1 MILIIGS
8 SGPGK
13 TNVLLNL
20 LKHQQPDV
28 DKFYLYFKNQFK
40 SKFQVLINERGKI
53 ETLKNLKVFIDYS
66 QTTDDVHEN
75 LEDYN
80 LTKKKI
86 LIVFDDMIADMGG
99 NEKLSPIVSELFLR
113 GRKLNISIAFI
124 PKSYFR
130 SQKL

>member
-28 DKFYLYFKNQFK
+28 DKIYSYFKNQFK

-66 QTTDDVHEN
+66 QTTNDVM
-75 LEDYN
+75 
-80 LTKKKI
+80 KI
-86 LIVFDDMIADMGG
+86 
-99 NEKLSPIVSELFLR
+99 
-113 GRKLNISIAFI
+113 
-124 PKSYFR
+124 
-130 SQKL
+130 